1 MKSIYTK
8 LVFIFI
14 SVIILSLVFTFF
26 IASKYFIKN
35 IIAEVQGDLNE
46 VGENFISIYQINDG
60 NNQVETTL
68 NMLSKNY
75 SLTIYDGSYKVIIKN
90 NAPKKFPVKKENI
103 ESVLYG
109 HHFPQNISKSTDKH
123 PYVVGIPFEQNG
135 HNYALFVQPNF
146 ERGFFKM
153 HRILF
158 SSLLTTLIIGSIT
171 FLFVAKLLV
180 KPIKALTE
188 ATNEIA
194 KGNYDVRVA
203 VNRKDEIGFLS
214 THFNVMTEKL
224 GKLEEMRSEFV
235 SNVSHEI
242 QSPLT
247 SIKGFAKVLKNRE
260 LVDEKREHYI
270 SIIEEETERL
280 SILSERLLKLAS
292 LDSDQHP
299 FELTEYHLD
308 EQIRKVIVALEPHWE
323 RKKLQLILNLPQ
335 TKIFADR
342 LLLEQVWINLLQ
354 NAFKYSNIDG
364 IISVDIIDQPHECSV
379 IIKDNG
385 IGISKENIDRIFERF
400 FQADQSRH
408 KHGTG
413 LGLSI
418 VQKIIE
424 MHEARVIVNS
434 TIGEGTSF
442 TVILPK
448 SKEYMRKD

>member
-8 LVFIFI
+8 LVVIFI

-26 IASKYFIKN
+26 IASNYFIKN

-46 VGENFISIYQINDG
+46 VGENFISIYEK

-75 SLTIYDGSYKVIIKN
+75 SITIYDGSNKVVSKN
-90 NAPKKFPVKKENI
+90 NAPKKFAIKKKNI
-103 ESVLYG
+103 ESVLSG
-109 HHFPQNISKSTDKH
+109 HRFPVSKKSDKH
-123 PYVVGIPFEQNG
+123 PYLVGIPFEKNG
-135 HNYALFVQPNF
+135 ENYALFIQPNF

-158 SSLLTTLIIGSIT
+158 FSLLTTLIIGSIT

-188 ATNEIA
+188 ATNEVA

-203 VNRKDEIGFLS
+203 VNRKDEIGFLA
-214 THFNVMTEKL
+214 THFNVMIEKL

-299 FELTEYHLD
+299 FEPTTYHLD

-323 RKKLQLILNLPQ
+323 RKKLQLILNLPE
-335 TKIFADR
+335 TKIVADR

-354 NAFKYSNIDG
+354 NAFKYSNVGG

-385 IGISKENIDRIFERF
+385 IGISKENIERIFERF
-400 FQADQSRH
+400 FQADLSRH

-424 MHEARVIVNS
+424 MHEAKIMVNS

-448 SKEYMRKD
+448 S

>member
-8 LVFIFI
+8 LVVIFI

-26 IASKYFIKN
+26 IASKFFVKN
-35 IIAEVQGDLNE
+35 IITEVQNDLNE
-46 VGENFISIYQINDG
+46 LGESFISIYQNDG
-60 NNQVETTL
+60 NDEVEATL

-75 SLTIYDGSYKVIIKN
+75 NITIYNRSNQVIIKS
-90 NAPKKFPVKKENI
+90 NAPKNVEIKKENI
-103 ESVLYG
+103 NYVLNG
-109 HHFPQNISKSTDKH
+109 HSIPKNSSKPSDKQ
-123 PYVVGIPFEQNG
+123 PYVVGIPFEKNGQNF
-135 HNYALFVQPNF
+135 ALFIVPNF
-146 ERGFFKM
+146 DRGLYKM
-153 HRILF
+153 HRLLF
-158 SSLLTTLIIGSIT
+158 FSLLTTLIIGSIT

-180 KPIKALTE
+180 KPIKALTL
-188 ATNEIA
+188 ATNEVA
-194 KGNYDVRVA
+194 KGNYDVQVA
-203 VNRKDEIGFLS
+203 VNRKDEIGFLA

-224 GKLEEMRSEFV
+224 SKLEEMRSEFV

-247 SIKGFAKVLKNRE
+247 SIKGFAKVLKNKQ
-260 LVDEKREHYI
+260 LVNEKKEHYL

-299 FELTEYHLD
+299 FQPTTYQLD
-308 EQIRKVIVALEPHWE
+308 EQIRKVILALEPQWE

-335 TKIFADR
+335 TNLFADR

-354 NAFKYSNIDG
+354 NAFKYSNIGG
-364 IISVDIIDQPHECSV
+364 IISVDIIDQVHECSV

-385 IGISKENIDRIFERF
+385 IGISKENVERIFERF

-424 MHEARVIVNS
+424 MHNANIIVNS
-434 TIGEGTSF
+434 TLGEGTSF
-442 TVILPK
+442 TVVLPK
-448 SKEYMRKD
+448 D

>member
-90 NAPKKFPVKKENI
+90 NAPKKFAVKKKNI
-103 ESVLYG
+103 ESVLSG
-109 HHFPQNISKSTDKH
+109 HHFPISKSSDKH
-123 PYVVGIPFEQNG
+123 PYIVGIPFERNG
-135 HNYALFVQPNF
+135 ENYALFVQPNF

-260 LVDEKREHYI
+260 LVDGKREHYI

-299 FELTEYHLD
+299 FEPTTYHLD

-335 TKIFADR
+335 TKIVADR

-354 NAFKYSNIDG
+354 NAFKYSNNGG

-385 IGISKENIDRIFERF
+385 IGISKENIERIFERF

-424 MHEARVIVNS
+424 MHEAKIMVNS

-448 SKEYMRKD
+448 S

>member
-14 SVIILSLVFTFF
+14 SVIILSLVLTFF
-26 IASKYFIKN
+26 IASKYFLKS
-35 IIAEVQGDLNE
+35 IIAEVQDDLNE
-46 VGENFISIYQINDG
+46 VGENFISIYQNEEKDDV
-60 NNQVETTL
+60 QTAL
-68 NMLSKNY
+68 KLLSKNY
-75 SLTIYDGSYKVIIKN
+75 SITIYDHSYKVIVKN
-90 NAPKKFPVKKENI
+90 KVPKNTKVKEESIRNVLNGQYFPKI
-103 ESVLYG
+103 
-109 HHFPQNISKSTDKH
+109 ISDPSDKH
-123 PYVVGIPFEQNG
+123 PYVVGIPFEQNEQ
-135 HNYALFVQPNF
+135 NYALFVQPNF
-146 ERGFFKM
+146 DRGFFKM
-153 HRILF
+153 HRIIF
-158 SSLLTTLIIGSIT
+158 FSLLTTLIIGSIT

-180 KPIKALTE
+180 KPIKALTV
-188 ATNEIA
+188 ATNEVA
-194 KGNYDVRVA
+194 KGNYDVRVS
-203 VNRKDEIGFLS
+203 VNRKDEIGFLA

-247 SIKGFAKVLKNRE
+247 SIKGFAKVLKNKE
-260 LVDEKREHYI
+260 LVDEKREYYI

-299 FELTEYHLD
+299 FEPTTYQLD

-323 RKKLQLILNLPQ
+323 RKKLQFILNLPQ
-335 TKIFADR
+335 TKITADR

-354 NAFKYSNIDG
+354 NAFKYSNIAG
-364 IISVDIIDQPHECSV
+364 MISVDIIDHPHECNV

-385 IGISKENIDRIFERF
+385 IGISKENIERIFERF

-424 MHEARVIVNS
+424 MHEAKIVVNS

-442 TVILPK
+442 MVTLPK
-448 SKEYMRKD
+448 N

>member
-8 LVFIFI
+8 LVVVFI
-14 SVIILSLVFTFF
+14 SVIILSLVLTFF
-26 IASKYFIKN
+26 IASKYFLKN

-46 VGENFISIYQINDG
+46 VGENFISIYQNEGKDEI
-60 NNQVETTL
+60 QTTL
-68 NMLSKNY
+68 NILSKNY
-75 SLTIYDGSYKVIIKN
+75 SITIYDHSNKVIVKN
-90 NAPKKFPVKKENI
+90 NAPKNIKVKEESI
-103 ESVLYG
+103 RSVLNGQY
-109 HHFPQNISKSTDKH
+109 FPKIISDPSDKH
-123 PYVVGIPFEQNG
+123 PYVVGIPFERNSE
-135 HNYALFVQPNF
+135 NYALFIQPNF

-158 SSLLTTLIIGSIT
+158 FSLLTTLIIGSIT
-171 FLFVAKLLV
+171 FLFVAKLLA
-180 KPIKALTE
+180 KPIKALTV
-188 ATNEIA
+188 ATNEVA

-203 VNRKDEIGFLS
+203 VNRKDEIGFLAS
-214 THFNVMTEKL
+214 HFNVMTEKL

-247 SIKGFAKVLKNRE
+247 SIKGFAKVLKNKE
-260 LVDEKREHYI
+260 LVDEKREYYI

-299 FELTEYHLD
+299 FEPTTYHLD

-335 TKIFADR
+335 TKIVADR

-354 NAFKYSNIDG
+354 NAFKYSNIGG

-385 IGISKENIDRIFERF
+385 IGISKENIERIFERF

-424 MHEARVIVNS
+424 MHEAKIMVNS

-448 SKEYMRKD
+448 S